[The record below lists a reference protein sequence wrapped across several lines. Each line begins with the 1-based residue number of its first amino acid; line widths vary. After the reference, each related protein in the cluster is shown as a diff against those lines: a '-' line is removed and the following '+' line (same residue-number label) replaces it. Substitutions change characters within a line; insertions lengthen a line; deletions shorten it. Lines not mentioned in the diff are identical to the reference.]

1 MSGTSVDGL
10 DVAVVR
16 VHAEHRTG
24 LASCPSAYAWQA
36 KLEHTTTLAYPEALR
51 RDLWRAMELSAV
63 DLLRLDKRWATWS
76 AEAVEHGSMK

>member
-24 LASCPSAYAWQA
+24 PASSPSAHAWQA

-51 RDLWRAMELSAV
+51 RDLWKAMELSAV
-63 DLLRLDKRWATWS
+63 DLLRLDKRWATWA
-76 AEAVEHGSMK
+76 AEAVGSMAR

>member
-24 LASCPSAYAWQA
+24 FASSPSAYAWQT

-51 RDLWRAMELSAV
+51 RDLWQAMELSAV
-63 DLLRLDKRWATWS
+63 DLAS
-76 AEAVEHGSMK
+76 AGQTLGHLVRRGRRCMAR